1 MTIRLTL
8 VLLLALAG
16 GCVNQTVKSTSVPP
30 LAQPPAPVP
39 EAEVLDVGV
48 AILDPGIAELKDD
61 ELVYP
66 EIRRA
71 EATFIAQ
78 ELTATLE
85 DVGAWGAV
93 RVVPD
98 SAQFTDLLVTGR
110 ILHSDG
116 EHLELAVQV
125 TDARGKSWIDKI
137 YEGTTSRYAYDS
149 PASADRDPFLLVYRK
164 IANDMLLVFNNT
176 SSRDR
181 IAIRQVAELRF
192 ARNFAEDAFAG
203 YLTQDKTG
211 AYQIQR
217 LPAENDPM
225 LERVRTL
232 RQRNY
237 VFVDTLQ
244 GYYTGFSEEM
254 YTPYQEWR
262 KLSYDEVVA
271 QRELQAEANQRLIAG
286 AAAVVAGIAAQGSSS
301 DYANAAGMVG
311 IAGGAYLLKS
321 GLEKRAESSI
331 HSLAIEELG
340 QSLSAEIT
348 PRVIELED
356 RTVRLSG
363 SVEDQYSQWR
373 ELMADIYATEIGAL
387 NPPSASTSS
396 EDTADAG

>member
-125 TDARGKSWIDKI
+125 TDARGKSWIDKT

-181 IAIRQVAELRF
+181 ISDSPGCGTPLCPQLCRGCIR
-192 ARNFAEDAFAG
+192 
-203 YLTQDKTG
+203 
-211 AYQIQR
+211 
-217 LPAENDPM
+217 
-225 LERVRTL
+225 
-232 RQRNY
+232 
-237 VFVDTLQ
+237 
-244 GYYTGFSEEM
+244 
-254 YTPYQEWR
+254 
-262 KLSYDEVVA
+262 
-271 QRELQAEANQRLIAG
+271 
-286 AAAVVAGIAAQGSSS
+286 
-301 DYANAAGMVG
+301 
-311 IAGGAYLLKS
+311 
-321 GLEKRAESSI
+321 
-331 HSLAIEELG
+331 
-340 QSLSAEIT
+340 
-348 PRVIELED
+348 
-356 RTVRLSG
+356 RLSDPG
-363 SVEDQYSQWR
+363 QNRGLPDPAPTRGE
-373 ELMADIYATEIGAL
+373 
-387 NPPSASTSS
+387 
-396 EDTADAG
+396 